1 VQLDAPENR
10 SLNARLPFKA
20 IPLTY
25 FYYTGT
31 GRVPT
36 RTAPLL
42 EGAIEGAFPEDAYI
56 WRIEAILRRHGQRS
70 GTELLIN
77 QPIVRAWMW
86 QAYRESRMGE
96 SIPSASLP
104 EDVSEEYRLHLRELE
119 VRGKRPTRHE
129 YGGII
134 LRTRTGN
141 LHCIFMEGDESSIL
155 IRPRGVEIRG
165 NHVGSFHTHP
175 APPVPGRE
183 YPNEE
188 PSDKDLRNSR
198 VDPDARGPESYVI
211 GVYNIYVIFSDGSYR
226 TVGKTGD
233 LLFGGPTS

>member
-1 VQLDAPENR
+1 MVEFWANYCRPCDATAKHIASLARHYRSGPHSRVKFYHVQLDAPENR

-56 WRIEAILRRHGQRS
+56 WRIEAILRRHGRS

-86 QAYRESRMGE
+86 QAYRESRMGGF
-96 SIPSASLP
+96 IPSASLP
-104 EDVSEEYRLHLRELE
+104 EDVSEKYRANWRFEENGLH
-119 VRGKRPTRHE
+119 GMN
-129 YGGII
+129 
-134 LRTRTGN
+134 TG
-141 LHCIFMEGDESSIL
+141 
-155 IRPRGVEIRG
+155 
-165 NHVGSFHTHP
+165 
-175 APPVPGRE
+175 A
-183 YPNEE
+183 
-188 PSDKDLRNSR
+188 
-198 VDPDARGPESYVI
+198 
-211 GVYNIYVIFSDGSYR
+211 
-226 TVGKTGD
+226 
-233 LLFGGPTS
+233 